1 MNYPDDELVYYLNDK
16 NEIAQDEIYNKHK
29 NIIDIYL
36 NKYRR
41 VFYALNIDLEE
52 ARQEANLG
60 FSYAIYNYDEE
71 KEATLSTFINL
82 CVDRRLRKLIRSYE
96 TMKNKIISETVS
108 LNNTNSDFN
117 LEDIIGDEKYEPLRK
132 LEGIDTLKYIN
143 SEVKK
148 LNFYTSCAFEGCDIY
163 DKNGLCIIICDTNI
177 ATTILDIST
186 KIRQICGRLRDSKYK
201 DECVIILNSSKHRY
215 ANTPV
220 QKFIQKVNESEQLGK
235 VKEESLQHCSPIQ
248 MAAELKLYNK
258 ETYSNLYLNK
268 FKDKIFYDVN
278 LKKLDIY
285 NYHLISEIYIV
296 ILFQLFQN

>member
-16 NEIAQDEIYNKHK
+16 NEIAQDEIYNRHK

-143 SEVKK
+143 SEVKNILSNNELEVYNLLIQDMNYQEIADK
-148 LNFYTSCAFEGCDIY
+148 LNKTPKQIDNTIQRIRIKL
-163 DKNGLCIIICDTNI
+163 KNI
-177 ATTILDIST
+177 
-186 KIRQICGRLRDSKYK
+186 
-201 DECVIILNSSKHRY
+201 E
-215 ANTPV
+215 
-220 QKFIQKVNESEQLGK
+220 
-235 VKEESLQHCSPIQ
+235 
-248 MAAELKLYNK
+248 
-258 ETYSNLYLNK
+258 
-268 FKDKIFYDVN
+268 
-278 LKKLDIY
+278 
-285 NYHLISEIYIV
+285 
-296 ILFQLFQN
+296 

>member
-71 KEATLSTFINL
+71 KDATLSTFINL

-143 SEVKK
+143 SEVKNILSNNELEVYNLLIQDMNYQEIADK
-148 LNFYTSCAFEGCDIY
+148 LNKTPKQIDNTIQRIRIKL
-163 DKNGLCIIICDTNI
+163 KNI
-177 ATTILDIST
+177 
-186 KIRQICGRLRDSKYK
+186 
-201 DECVIILNSSKHRY
+201 E
-215 ANTPV
+215 
-220 QKFIQKVNESEQLGK
+220 
-235 VKEESLQHCSPIQ
+235 
-248 MAAELKLYNK
+248 
-258 ETYSNLYLNK
+258 
-268 FKDKIFYDVN
+268 
-278 LKKLDIY
+278 
-285 NYHLISEIYIV
+285 
-296 ILFQLFQN
+296 

>member
-1 MNYPDDELVYYLNDK
+1 MNYSDDELVYYLNDK

-143 SEVKK
+143 SEVKNILSNNELEVYNLLIQDMNYQEIADK
-148 LNFYTSCAFEGCDIY
+148 LNKTPKQIDNTIQRIRIKL
-163 DKNGLCIIICDTNI
+163 KNI
-177 ATTILDIST
+177 
-186 KIRQICGRLRDSKYK
+186 
-201 DECVIILNSSKHRY
+201 E
-215 ANTPV
+215 
-220 QKFIQKVNESEQLGK
+220 
-235 VKEESLQHCSPIQ
+235 
-248 MAAELKLYNK
+248 
-258 ETYSNLYLNK
+258 
-268 FKDKIFYDVN
+268 
-278 LKKLDIY
+278 
-285 NYHLISEIYIV
+285 
-296 ILFQLFQN
+296 

>member
-36 NKYRR
+36 SKYRR

-71 KEATLSTFINL
+71 KDATLSTFINL

-96 TMKNKIISETVS
+96 TTKNKIISETVS

-143 SEVKK
+143 SEVKNILSNNELEVYNLLIQDMNYQEIADK
-148 LNFYTSCAFEGCDIY
+148 LNKTPKQIDNTIQRIRIKL
-163 DKNGLCIIICDTNI
+163 KNI
-177 ATTILDIST
+177 
-186 KIRQICGRLRDSKYK
+186 
-201 DECVIILNSSKHRY
+201 E
-215 ANTPV
+215 
-220 QKFIQKVNESEQLGK
+220 
-235 VKEESLQHCSPIQ
+235 
-248 MAAELKLYNK
+248 
-258 ETYSNLYLNK
+258 
-268 FKDKIFYDVN
+268 
-278 LKKLDIY
+278 
-285 NYHLISEIYIV
+285 
-296 ILFQLFQN
+296 

>member
-71 KEATLSTFINL
+71 KDATLSTFINL

-96 TMKNKIISETVS
+96 TTKNKIISETVS
-108 LNNTNSDFN
+108 LNNTNSEFN

-143 SEVKK
+143 SEVKNILSNNELEVYNLLIQDMNYQEIADK
-148 LNFYTSCAFEGCDIY
+148 LNKTPKQIDNTIQRIRIKL
-163 DKNGLCIIICDTNI
+163 KNI
-177 ATTILDIST
+177 
-186 KIRQICGRLRDSKYK
+186 
-201 DECVIILNSSKHRY
+201 E
-215 ANTPV
+215 
-220 QKFIQKVNESEQLGK
+220 
-235 VKEESLQHCSPIQ
+235 
-248 MAAELKLYNK
+248 
-258 ETYSNLYLNK
+258 
-268 FKDKIFYDVN
+268 
-278 LKKLDIY
+278 
-285 NYHLISEIYIV
+285 
-296 ILFQLFQN
+296 

>member
-1 MNYPDDELVYYLNDK
+1 MNYSDDELVYYLNDK

-143 SEVKK
+143 SEVKNILSNNELEVYNLLIQDMNYQEIADK
-148 LNFYTSCAFEGCDIY
+148 LNKTPKQIDNTIQRIRI
-163 DKNGLCIIICDTNI
+163 KNI
-177 ATTILDIST
+177 
-186 KIRQICGRLRDSKYK
+186 
-201 DECVIILNSSKHRY
+201 
-215 ANTPV
+215 
-220 QKFIQKVNESEQLGK
+220 
-235 VKEESLQHCSPIQ
+235 
-248 MAAELKLYNK
+248 
-258 ETYSNLYLNK
+258 
-268 FKDKIFYDVN
+268 
-278 LKKLDIY
+278 
-285 NYHLISEIYIV
+285 
-296 ILFQLFQN
+296 

>member
-143 SEVKK
+143 SEVKNILSNNELEVYNLLIQDMNYQEIADK
-148 LNFYTSCAFEGCDIY
+148 LNKTPKQIDNTIQRIRIKL
-163 DKNGLCIIICDTNI
+163 KNI
-177 ATTILDIST
+177 
-186 KIRQICGRLRDSKYK
+186 
-201 DECVIILNSSKHRY
+201 E
-215 ANTPV
+215 
-220 QKFIQKVNESEQLGK
+220 
-235 VKEESLQHCSPIQ
+235 
-248 MAAELKLYNK
+248 
-258 ETYSNLYLNK
+258 
-268 FKDKIFYDVN
+268 
-278 LKKLDIY
+278 
-285 NYHLISEIYIV
+285 
-296 ILFQLFQN
+296 

>member
-108 LNNTNSDFN
+108 LNNTNNDFN

-143 SEVKK
+143 SEVKNILSNNELEVYNLLIQDMNYQEIADK
-148 LNFYTSCAFEGCDIY
+148 LNKTPKQIDNTIQRIRIKL
-163 DKNGLCIIICDTNI
+163 KNI
-177 ATTILDIST
+177 
-186 KIRQICGRLRDSKYK
+186 
-201 DECVIILNSSKHRY
+201 E
-215 ANTPV
+215 
-220 QKFIQKVNESEQLGK
+220 
-235 VKEESLQHCSPIQ
+235 
-248 MAAELKLYNK
+248 
-258 ETYSNLYLNK
+258 
-268 FKDKIFYDVN
+268 
-278 LKKLDIY
+278 
-285 NYHLISEIYIV
+285 
-296 ILFQLFQN
+296 

>member
-71 KEATLSTFINL
+71 KDATLSTFINL

-96 TMKNKIISETVS
+96 TTKNKIISETVS

-143 SEVKK
+143 SEVKNILSNNELEVYNLLIQDMNYQEIADK
-148 LNFYTSCAFEGCDIY
+148 LNKTPKQIDNTIQRIRIKL
-163 DKNGLCIIICDTNI
+163 KNI
-177 ATTILDIST
+177 
-186 KIRQICGRLRDSKYK
+186 
-201 DECVIILNSSKHRY
+201 E
-215 ANTPV
+215 
-220 QKFIQKVNESEQLGK
+220 
-235 VKEESLQHCSPIQ
+235 
-248 MAAELKLYNK
+248 
-258 ETYSNLYLNK
+258 
-268 FKDKIFYDVN
+268 
-278 LKKLDIY
+278 
-285 NYHLISEIYIV
+285 
-296 ILFQLFQN
+296 

>member
-96 TMKNKIISETVS
+96 TTKNKIISETVS

-143 SEVKK
+143 SEVKNILSNNELEVYNLLIQDMNYQEIADK
-148 LNFYTSCAFEGCDIY
+148 LNKTPKQIDNTIQRIRIKL
-163 DKNGLCIIICDTNI
+163 KNI
-177 ATTILDIST
+177 
-186 KIRQICGRLRDSKYK
+186 
-201 DECVIILNSSKHRY
+201 E
-215 ANTPV
+215 
-220 QKFIQKVNESEQLGK
+220 
-235 VKEESLQHCSPIQ
+235 
-248 MAAELKLYNK
+248 
-258 ETYSNLYLNK
+258 
-268 FKDKIFYDVN
+268 
-278 LKKLDIY
+278 
-285 NYHLISEIYIV
+285 
-296 ILFQLFQN
+296 

>member
-16 NEIAQDEIYNKHK
+16 NEIAQDEIYTKHK

-71 KEATLSTFINL
+71 KDATLSTFINL

-143 SEVKK
+143 SEVKNILSNNELEVYNLLIQDMNYQEIADK
-148 LNFYTSCAFEGCDIY
+148 LNKTPKQIDNTIQRIRIKL
-163 DKNGLCIIICDTNI
+163 KNI
-177 ATTILDIST
+177 
-186 KIRQICGRLRDSKYK
+186 
-201 DECVIILNSSKHRY
+201 E
-215 ANTPV
+215 
-220 QKFIQKVNESEQLGK
+220 
-235 VKEESLQHCSPIQ
+235 
-248 MAAELKLYNK
+248 
-258 ETYSNLYLNK
+258 
-268 FKDKIFYDVN
+268 
-278 LKKLDIY
+278 
-285 NYHLISEIYIV
+285 
-296 ILFQLFQN
+296 

>member
-60 FSYAIYNYDEE
+60 FSYTIYNYDEE

-143 SEVKK
+143 SEVKNILSNNELEVYNLLIQDMNYQEIADK
-148 LNFYTSCAFEGCDIY
+148 LNKTPKQIDNTIQRIRIKL
-163 DKNGLCIIICDTNI
+163 KNI
-177 ATTILDIST
+177 
-186 KIRQICGRLRDSKYK
+186 
-201 DECVIILNSSKHRY
+201 E
-215 ANTPV
+215 
-220 QKFIQKVNESEQLGK
+220 
-235 VKEESLQHCSPIQ
+235 
-248 MAAELKLYNK
+248 
-258 ETYSNLYLNK
+258 
-268 FKDKIFYDVN
+268 
-278 LKKLDIY
+278 
-285 NYHLISEIYIV
+285 
-296 ILFQLFQN
+296 

>member
-82 CVDRRLRKLIRSYE
+82 CVARRLRKLIRSYE

-143 SEVKK
+143 SEVKNILSNNELEVYNLLIQDMNYQEIADK
-148 LNFYTSCAFEGCDIY
+148 LNKTPKQIDNTIQRIRIKL
-163 DKNGLCIIICDTNI
+163 KNI
-177 ATTILDIST
+177 
-186 KIRQICGRLRDSKYK
+186 
-201 DECVIILNSSKHRY
+201 E
-215 ANTPV
+215 
-220 QKFIQKVNESEQLGK
+220 
-235 VKEESLQHCSPIQ
+235 
-248 MAAELKLYNK
+248 
-258 ETYSNLYLNK
+258 
-268 FKDKIFYDVN
+268 
-278 LKKLDIY
+278 
-285 NYHLISEIYIV
+285 
-296 ILFQLFQN
+296 